1 MTISEFIYAF
11 DEGSIYA
18 EYDEQRN
25 VYIYDNTYDTM
36 MAQLGIDSSVWEVED
51 DTFTMSPSLLRL
63 MAELAD
69 TPPAKRKGTP
79 KYVIL
84 NGEPMKKWSGP
95 HRNEEERT
103 TTYSKYFNWCFF
115 TIGNRGQ
122 YLVSHNTTDPE
133 ILTQCSYTREE
144 VDETTKWLPEEW
156 RNVINNLLTPLDVA
170 LEGRVKH
177 DHME

>member
-18 EYDEQRN
+18 EYDEQGN

-69 TPPAKRKGTP
+69 TPPAKRKEPP

-84 NGEPMKKWSGP
+84 NGKPM
-95 HRNEEERT
+95 ER
-103 TTYSKYFNWCFF
+103 WCFF

-133 ILTQCSYTREE
+133 ILTRCSYTREE
-144 VDETTKWLPEEW
+144 VEEATKWLPEEW
-156 RNVINNLLTPLDVA
+156 YNVINNLLTPLDVA
-170 LEGRVKH
+170 LEGK
-177 DHME
+177 DNDNME